1 MLTNECVRDV
11 FFSDKAPYS
20 ENVCHGMA
28 KRNLSTNLLI
38 KVVNSAFPNPQY
50 GEPSDWEDLA
60 DVKAGVKGDDD
71 GAGDAGVVVAEDG
84 DGEGD
89 EEKEDGDANLPGQVD
104 QDGEGVEKDEADDGD
119 NGDGDE
125 GDGNNDQPNPE
136 DEIADDDM

>member
-1 MLTNECVRDV
+1 
-11 FFSDKAPYS
+11 
-20 ENVCHGMA
+20 MA

-60 DVKAGVKGDDD
+60 DVKAGVKGDED
-71 GAGDAGVVVAEDG
+71 GAGDAALVVAEDG

-89 EEKEDGDANLPGQVD
+89 EEKEDEEANLPGQVD
-104 QDGEGVEKDEADDGD
+104 QDGDGVEKDEVD
-119 NGDGDE
+119 DGDE

-136 DEIADDDM
+136 DEVAGDDM

>member
-1 MLTNECVRDV
+1 
-11 FFSDKAPYS
+11 
-20 ENVCHGMA
+20 MA

-71 GAGDAGVVVAEDG
+71 GAGDAALVVAEGG

-89 EEKEDGDANLPGQVD
+89 EEKEDEEANLPGQVD
-104 QDGEGVEKDEADDGD
+104 QDGDGVEKDEVD
-119 NGDGDE
+119 DGDE

-136 DEIADDDM
+136 DEVAGDDM

>member
-1 MLTNECVRDV
+1 
-11 FFSDKAPYS
+11 
-20 ENVCHGMA
+20 MA
-28 KRNLSTNLLI
+28 KRNLSTKLLI
-38 KVVNSAFPNPQY
+38 KVVNSALQNPQY

-71 GAGDAGVVVAEDG
+71 GAGDAGVVAAEDG

-89 EEKEDGDANLPGQVD
+89 EEKEDEDANLPGQVD
-104 QDGEGVEKDEADDGD
+104 QDGEDDEKDEADDGN

-136 DEIADDDM
+136 DEVVDDM

>member
-1 MLTNECVRDV
+1 
-11 FFSDKAPYS
+11 
-20 ENVCHGMA
+20 MA
-28 KRNLSTNLLI
+28 KRNISTKLLI
-38 KVVNSAFPNPQY
+38 KVDDSAFPNPQY

-71 GAGDAGVVVAEDG
+71 GAGDAALVVAEDG

-89 EEKEDGDANLPGQVD
+89 EEKEGEDANLPGQVD

-119 NGDGDE
+119 E

-136 DEIADDDM
+136 DGVADDDM